1 MRLLPRLFRKIIKR
15 GRLNMIGPDGTRY
28 QAGPGDG
35 PEVTI
40 RILDHR
46 LDWKIA
52 FDPELRAAEAYMD
65 GALQVEGGDI
75 HDLITLIFRNKRE
88 FDMQPGQIFWNGV
101 ARALRRGMQ
110 HNPISRA
117 LANTRAHYDIGND
130 LFSLFLDKDL
140 QYSCGYFPSGDET
153 LEDAQTKKKRRI
165 AAKLFLQPGQSVLD
179 IGCGWGGFALY
190 LASVA
195 DVRVVGIT
203 LSEEQHRVAQARAR
217 AAGLAD
223 RVEFR
228 LADYRA
234 ISEKFDRIVSVGMLE
249 HVGVT
254 HLREYFLR
262 VRNMLSA
269 NGVALVHSIS
279 TKSPPGITSGF
290 LRKYIF
296 PGGYAPSL
304 SETFAAIERTGLWA
318 TDVEIWRVHYARTL
332 EEWRRRFI
340 DARDAGKLP
349 PAYDERF
356 QRMWE
361 FYLSACQC
369 VFEYGS
375 SHVFQIQLAR
385 QRDGVPLHRGYIA
398 EAEQDY
404 SSTDADI
411 VARLWE
417 SAAQATKNEPF
428 QKRTPIS

>member
-1 MRLLPRLFRKIIKR
+1 MRLLPRLFKKIIRR
-15 GRLNMIGPDGTRY
+15 GRLNIIGPDGRRY

-35 PEVTI
+35 PQVTI
-40 RILDHR
+40 RILDPR

-52 FDPELRAAEAYMD
+52 LDPELNAAEAYMD
-65 GALQVEGGDI
+65 GTLQVEGGTI
-75 HDLITLIFRNKRE
+75 HDLMVLIFRNKRE
-88 FDMQPGQIFWNGV
+88 FDMQPGQIFWNGI
-101 ARALRRGMQ
+101 ARGLRRAMQ

-140 QYSCGYFPSGDET
+140 QYSCGYFPTGDES
-153 LEDAQTKKKRRI
+153 LEDAQTKKKRHI
-165 AAKLFLQPGQSVLD
+165 AAKLFLQPEQSVLD
-179 IGCGWGGFALY
+179 IGCGWGGLALY

-203 LSEEQHRVAQARAR
+203 LSEEQHRVAQARAKE
-217 AAGLAD
+217 AGLAHL
-223 RVEFR
+223 VEFR
-228 LADYRA
+228 LADYRT
-234 ISEKFDRIVSVGMLE
+234 ISQKFDRIVSVGMLE

-254 HLREYFLR
+254 HLREYFLA
-262 VRNMLSA
+262 VRNLLAA

-279 TKSPPGITSGF
+279 TKSPPGITSSF
-290 LRKYIF
+290 LRKHIF

-304 SETFAAIERTGLWA
+304 SETFAEIERTGLWA

-340 DARDAGKLP
+340 CARDDGRLP
-349 PAYDERF
+349 AAYDERF

-385 QRDGVPLHRGYIA
+385 QRDGVPLHRDYIA
-398 EAEQDY
+398 ETERLYAER
-404 SSTDADI
+404 DADI
-411 VARLWE
+411 VERLFIKYPP
-417 SAAQATKNEPF
+417 S
-428 QKRTPIS
+428 

>member
-1 MRLLPRLFRKIIKR
+1 MRLLPRLFKKIIRR
-15 GRLNMIGPDGTRY
+15 GRLTIIGPDGERHE
-28 QAGPGDG
+28 AGPGGG
-35 PEVTI
+35 PDVTI
-40 RILDHR
+40 RILDPR

-52 FDPELRAAEAYMD
+52 LDPELRAAEAYMD
-65 GALQVEGGDI
+65 GTLQVEGGTI
-75 HDLITLIFRNKRE
+75 HDLMVLIFSNKRE

-101 ARALRRGMQ
+101 ARGLRRSMQ
-110 HNPISRA
+110 HNPIARA
-117 LANTRAHYDIGND
+117 LANARSHYDISNE
-130 LFSLFLDKDL
+130 LFSLFLDKDM
-140 QYSCGYFPSGDET
+140 QYSCGYFPTGRET

-179 IGCGWGGFALY
+179 IGCGWGGLALY

-195 DVRVVGIT
+195 DVRVVGVT
-203 LSEEQHRVAQARAR
+203 LSQEQHKVAQARAQ

-228 LADYRA
+228 LADYRT
-234 ISEKFDRIVSVGMLE
+234 ISDKFDRIVSVGMLE
-249 HVGVT
+249 HVGVS

-262 VRNMLSA
+262 VRDLLGP

-279 TKSPPGITSGF
+279 TKSPPGITSSF

-304 SETFAAIERTGLWA
+304 SETFANIERTGLWT

-332 EEWRRRFI
+332 EEWRRRFLE
-340 DARDAGKLP
+340 ARDAGKLP
-349 PAYDERF
+349 PACDERF

-369 VFEYGS
+369 VFDYGS

-398 EAEQDY
+398 ERERLYAEQD
-404 SSTDADI
+404 AGVI
-411 VARLWE
+411 ERLWE
-417 SAAQATKNEPF
+417 TAAQTV
-428 QKRTPIS
+428 R